1 MKEEEFYRLMAD
13 RAIEWLVGM
22 DEVNPDSVERVNM
35 HTVAAAFDGRRVE
48 ITLQHDAASPHGE
61 RRQRG

>member
-1 MKEEEFYRLMAD
+1 MEATEFYRIMTD
-13 RAIEWLVGM
+13 RLIEFLVEQ

-48 ITLQHDAASPHGE
+48 LAVQHDAASPHTD